1 MIQDSRDGFCPFWA
15 KTAAAGQDTHTR
27 CLTYTNT
34 NTHALSHSYTVDN
47 ASVEKKKLIDL
58 SGKELVEGSDSKV

>member
-1 MIQDSRDGFCPFWA
+1 MASVPSGLRPLLLD
-15 KTAAAGQDTHTR
+15 KTHTNTHTR

-47 ASVEKKKLIDL
+47 ASVEEKKLIDL